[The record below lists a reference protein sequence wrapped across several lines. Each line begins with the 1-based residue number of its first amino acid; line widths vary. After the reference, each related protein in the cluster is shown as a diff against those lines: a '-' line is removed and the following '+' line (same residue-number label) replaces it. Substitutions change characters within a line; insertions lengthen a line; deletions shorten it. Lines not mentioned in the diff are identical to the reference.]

1 MTRDKLANSYHERG
15 FNCAQAVLASFCAE
29 TGLDERTA
37 LAVAG
42 GFGGGLRHGDV
53 CGAVSGAIMAIGL
66 THPYNT
72 EGDAAAKGKI
82 AELTREFHRRFLKS
96 HPALTCR
103 ELLGVDIST
112 PEVLAEA
119 QSSGLMKGRC
129 PGFIGDA
136 ALLCEQ
142 LLNEQKQ

>member
-1 MTRDKLANSYHERG
+1 MTRDKLANSYHDRG

-37 LAVAG
+37 LAIAG

-53 CGAVSGAIMAIGL
+53 CGAVGGAIMAIGL
-66 THPYNT
+66 MHPYHA
-72 EGDAAAKGKI
+72 EGDTVAKGKI
-82 AELTREFHRRFLKS
+82 AELTREFHCRFLAS
-96 HPALTCR
+96 HSALTCR
-103 ELLGVDIST
+103 ELLGIDIST
-112 PEVLAEA
+112 PEALAEA
-119 QSSGLMKGRC
+119 QSRGLMKGRC
-129 PGFIGDA
+129 PGFIGEA